1 MPKALSTVLELRRRK
16 VFRGIGFYLVG
27 AWTLLQVA
35 EVVVE
40 PAGLPS
46 WTLTALL
53 YVAVVGFPLAVWL
66 AWRYELTE
74 HGLVRTRPAT
84 DADSA
89 ADYSLKTSDYVIFA
103 AMVAVVAAILWQ
115 GLSDIRSA
123 AERTEERQQVAAEAE
138 REAVENS
145 VAVLPFTDLSLDGDQ
160 AFLGEGIA
168 DTVLHVLSQVKGLTV
183 TARTSSFAFRDRNL
197 TVDKIAAELGVAH
210 ILEGSV
216 QRAGEQVRIIA
227 RLIDARNGRELWSG
241 NFDRAPGQ
249 IFAVQDEIAGEVVT
263 ALSVTLLED
272 DRERLADQYRPDLE
286 AYENYV
292 IGRRE
297 LDKGTADSVTRA
309 VTRFQKAIEIDPD
322 YALAHV
328 ALANAKRTAGE
339 VTGGSGDFNEIRKE
353 AQRLVERALELDPT
367 LAEAWDTKAMLYA
380 EEKEFEKSAAAIRK
394 ALELNPNSADAW
406 AGYWNYLLLIDEKEA
421 ALDAIRKAVELDPES
436 SRYQASLARQLFD
449 LGRAEEAIYVLKENV
464 RRHPESPNVYLT
476 LARYLNQTGKPGE
489 AMWYIQSIHR
499 RDPNS
504 IPVLTAVAMQYWQL
518 WDFEQALETFD
529 RLIERAPEDLDARQ
543 WAAWLRDDL
552 DEAIRVGELEIAQRP
567 MFWYPKMQQA
577 DSLALAGRWEGVI
590 ELVTQAYPDLMS
602 DTPTIN
608 DWSQWGARR
617 LAGALLKTG
626 RQEQAYRLIDATLE
640 HIQRSRKLQAGG
652 WMAGP
657 EDALLYALLGD
668 DDAALRALDAAISQG
683 WMFYSHAVIRDPALD
698 GLRENPRF
706 MALVDRLQQNLARER
721 QWYAEHAN
729 DLLL

>member
-89 ADYSLKTSDYVIFA
+89 ADYSLKSSDYVIFA

-216 QRAGEQVRIIA
+216 QRAGDQVRIIA

-353 AQRLVERALELDPT
+353 AQRLVEHALELDPT
-367 LAEAWDTKAMLYA
+367 LAEAWNTKAMLYA

-464 RRHPESPNVYLT
+464 RRH
-476 LARYLNQTGKPGE
+476 
-489 AMWYIQSIHR
+489 
-499 RDPNS
+499 
-504 IPVLTAVAMQYWQL
+504 MQYWQL